1 MSSNLVEYGIAT
13 GSSMP
18 HLGPSRSPAPG
29 GGLSRSSPTIELSV
43 LALKSS
49 QPVLMF
55 SRSALNTAVREN
67 SSPDSWPTILTR
79 PATQSS
85 FKNIFLFLLGVK
97 SGRER
102 APPLPGRFPPF
113 PLITAITCT
122 PRPEGDAGL
131 RRGRA
136 AQIRLGLRGELKEGR
151 RAPASAPSASLAGY
165 A

>member
-1 MSSNLVEYGIAT
+1 MASSRRPVLDLIKQGSTFLMSTSSNLVGYGIAT

-29 GGLSRSSPTIELSV
+29 GGLSRSSPTIELSA

-85 FKNIFLFLLGVK
+85 FKNNFLFLLGVK
-97 SGRER
+97 SGLER
-102 APPLPGRFPPF
+102 PPPPGGF
-113 PLITAITCT
+113 PLVTAIICT
-122 PRPEGDAGL
+122 PRPGGVPDL

-136 AQIRLGLRGELKEGR
+136 AQIR
-151 RAPASAPSASLAGY
+151 
-165 A
+165 